1 MVQTGRNSMNDDK
14 KNEEAI
20 FKSAIEIDSVE
31 ERAAFVK
38 SACGEDAELLRRV
51 EGLLKFHYDD
61 NRFLASPPACE
72 DITLDTSPL
81 TEGPGTKIGRY
92 KLLQRIG
99 EGGFGVV
106 YMAEQE
112 RPIRRR
118 VALKIIK
125 LGMDTKQVIARF
137 EAERQALAMM
147 EHPNIARVFD
157 GGATDTGRPYFV
169 MELVKGMPITE
180 YCDQNNLDTQQRLEL
195 FVDICK
201 AVQHAHQKGIIHRD
215 IKPSNVMITLH
226 DGKPVPKII
235 DFGIAKA
242 TAHRLTEKT
251 LFTEYQQFIGTPE
264 YMSPEQ
270 AEMSGLDVD
279 TRSDIYSLGVL
290 LYELLTGTTPFEA
303 EKLRS
308 AAYDE
313 IRRII
318 REDEPPKPSTR
329 LSTLGDTLAEIA
341 RHRHVQPGELRRIV
355 RGDLDWIVMKSL
367 EKDRTRRYETANELA
382 QDIHRHLSDEPVL
395 ASPPSRAYRLRKYV
409 RRHRNLVITGLLTV
423 SALTIGLVLATIG
436 FIQASH
442 QRNIA
447 TVQYQR
453 AQASFQYARGAVDE
467 LTQTAI
473 SLLTNASDYKH
484 VRREML
490 HTAQSFYQSFL
501 KDEGSSDPEVRYNI
515 AWAYFQIGNIRRLLN
530 ENEDAQTSYHTASK
544 LFWELIR
551 EYPDA
556 TDYWLPLIGSSAEN
570 AQMLRIQEQFAEAED
585 YSKKMIKA
593 FEQFAVKNP
602 DIPMPKLGQ
611 GFFYHQ
617 LGDITY
623 DQGQREI
630 AEEHYRQAVN
640 VTRELIADYPD
651 LPGAYQE
658 FAYCSMRLSSV
669 LEDKEKSEEI
679 TNSLISTFEERTI
692 KFPGNP
698 EERFIL
704 ANSYAN
710 LGDIHAG
717 RGNLEKTEQAYKQ
730 VNHHLEK
737 LAAEHPELPLYLVE
751 RYRDIQIANTRNL
764 SVVLMQLGKLQEAEP
779 FLNRNVNLLNE
790 CIEQSPQ
797 SADLKMELACTF
809 YFLGNMQADQGN
821 LEKAEQAYKQ
831 ANRHIEKL
839 AAEHPELPLYLVER
853 YRDIQIRNNQ
863 NLSSVLFRLGKFQ
876 EAEQFI
882 NRNVILLNESI
893 EQSPQSADL
902 KMELASTFC
911 ILGDMRADQG
921 NLEKAEQAYKQAND
935 HIEKMT
941 AEHPEL
947 PLYLVERCRD
957 IQNRNN
963 QNLSSVLF
971 RLGKFQEAEQF
982 LNRNVN
988 LLNESLEQSPK
999 SADLR
1004 SESALTFHY
1013 LGDLLRNTGRYKEAE
1028 DAYRKSC
1035 SINAQL
1041 SSEFPDNPTYRRH
1054 QACSYRNMGGMLNDV
1069 GQINT
1074 ARQDL
1079 QKAAELFDKLVVDFP
1094 DNIGF
1099 KQEAVE
1105 VYRELGGLLNSLG
1118 QTEQAKE
1125 IFRRADIIEQETV
1138 SEE

>member
-1 MVQTGRNSMNDDK
+1 MGRNIMNDDK

-20 FKSAIEIDSVE
+20 FKAAIEIDSPE
-31 ERAAFVK
+31 ERNAFVK
-38 SACGEDAELLRRV
+38 SACGEDTELLRRV

-61 NRFLASPPACE
+61 DRFLASPPACE

-81 TEGPGTKIGRY
+81 TEEPGTKIGRY

-157 GGATDTGRPYFV
+157 GGATETGRPYFV

-195 FVDICK
+195 FVDVCK

-242 TAHRLTEKT
+242 TQQRLTEKT

-341 RHRHVQPGELRRIV
+341 KHRHVQPGELRRIV

-367 EKDRTRRYETANELA
+367 EKDRTRRYETASELA
-382 QDIHRHLSDEPVL
+382 QDIHRHLQDEPVL
-395 ASPPSRAYRLRKYV
+395 ASPPSRVYRLRKYV

-423 SALTIGLVLATIG
+423 SALAVGLVLAVIG
-436 FIQASH
+436 FIQANH

-447 TVQYQR
+447 AAQYQR
-453 AQASFQYARGAVDE
+453 AQTSFQYARNAVDE
-467 LTQTAI
+467 LTQTAM
-473 SLLTNASDYKH
+473 SLLTNASDYEH

-490 HTAQSFYQSFL
+490 QKAQSFYQSFL
-501 KDEGSSDPEVRYNI
+501 KDEQSSDPEVRFNI
-515 AWAYFQIGNIRRLLN
+515 AWAYFQIANIHKLLS
-530 ENEDAQTSYHTASK
+530 EYEDAQTHYHTASN
-544 LFWELIR
+544 LFWELIQ
-551 EYPDA
+551 EYPNVD
-556 TDYWLPLIGSSAEN
+556 DYWLPLIGSSAEY
-570 AQMLRIQEQFAEAED
+570 AQMLRIQEQLTGAQH
-585 YSKKMIKA
+585 YSQEMIKA
-593 FEQFAVKNP
+593 FEKFAAKNP
-602 DIPMPKLGQ
+602 DIPMSKLGQ

-617 LGDITY
+617 LGDITR
-623 DQGQREI
+623 DQGQRKI
-630 AEEHYRQAVN
+630 AEENYRQAVN
-640 VTRELIADYPD
+640 VTRELITEYPD

-658 FAYCSMRLSSV
+658 FAYCSMNLASV
-669 LEDKEKSEEI
+669 LEDGEKSEEI
-679 TNSLISTFEERTI
+679 INSLISIFEERI
-692 KFPGNP
+692 MKFPDNP
-698 EERFIL
+698 EERHIL
-704 ANSYAN
+704 ACSFSRI
-710 LGDIHAG
+710 GDIQAG
-717 RGNLEKTEQAYKQ
+717 
-730 VNHHLEK
+730 
-737 LAAEHPELPLYLVE
+737 
-751 RYRDIQIANTRNL
+751 
-764 SVVLMQLGKLQEAEP
+764 
-779 FLNRNVNLLNE
+779 
-790 CIEQSPQ
+790 
-797 SADLKMELACTF
+797 
-809 YFLGNMQADQGN
+809 QGN

-831 ANRHIEKL
+831 ANHHIEKL

-853 YRDIQIRNNQ
+853 YRDIQIGNTGG
-863 NLSSVLFRLGKFQ
+863 LSTILFKLGKLQ
-876 EAEQFI
+876 EAEQFF
-882 NRNVILLNESI
+882 NRKLTLLNESI
-893 EQSPQSADL
+893 ERSPQSADL
-902 KMELASTFC
+902 KMELALTFYF
-911 ILGDMRADQG
+911 LGDIQADQE
-921 NLEKAEQAYKQAND
+921 NLEKAEQAYKQAD
-935 HIEKMT
+935 HHVEKMA
-941 AEHPEL
+941 AEHPKL
-947 PLYLVERCRD
+947 PLYLVERYRD
-957 IQNRNN
+957 IQIANTC
-963 QNLSSVLF
+963 NLSNVLGE
-971 RLGKFQEAEQF
+971 LGKLQEAEQF
-982 LNRNVN
+982 LNRKLT
-988 LLNESLEQSPK
+988 LLNERLEQSPQ
-999 SADLR
+999 SAELKMQL
-1004 SESALTFHY
+1004 ACTFHF
-1013 LGDLLRNTGRYKEAE
+1013 LGDFLSTIGRYREAE
-1028 DAYRKSC
+1028 EAYQESC

-1054 QACSYRNMGGMLNDV
+1054 QAVSYRNMAWMLKDA
-1069 GQINT
+1069 GQKNT
-1074 ARQDL
+1074 ATQDF
-1079 QKAAELFDKLVVDFP
+1079 QKSAELFDKLVADFP

-1099 KQEAVE
+1099 KREAVD
-1105 VYRELGGLLNSLG
+1105 VFRTLGGLLKDLG
-1118 QTEQAKE
+1118 QTEQAEE
-1125 IFRRADIIEQETV
+1125 IFRRADIIEQKEV
-1138 SEE
+1138 PEE